1 MYPAR
6 RNTEFFDNILHKT
19 TVELDSNNNVVIEE
33 NSVINQS
40 SDTETEILLSP
51 SNSNEDAWDFM
62 GRRRKSSNV
71 SIKDKIDTYMNRCG
85 HLKLNIEI

>member
-6 RNTEFFDNILHKT
+6 RNTEFFDNILKHKT

-40 SDTETEILLSP
+40 SDTETETLLSP
-51 SNSNEDAWDFM
+51 SDSNEDAWDFM
-62 GRRRKSSNV
+62 GRRKSSNV

-85 HLKLNIEI
+85 HLK